1 VKHGGVPRCN
11 VDAVLEAHVRIDQD
25 RRVIIDIIA
34 PDPWEENYFS
44 ETLSAHTLRA
54 ANSLEEVEP
63 DSEIVC
69 LFITHLVDTA
79 FLDAH
84 PALRLIAARSSSLEH
99 IDVEECARRRIAV
112 RRVAHYSDASVAEHT
127 FALLLAVARRL
138 REAVAIKSSGEFS
151 YEATRGIELS
161 GKTLGIIG
169 IGQIG
174 RRVARL
180 ARAFEMRVLAYDL
193 ETSAEL
199 ADELQIE
206 FVSLEEL
213 LREAHAISLHV
224 QLSQD
229 TYHILNRA
237 SLAQC
242 RPGVLIINTARG
254 ALIDT
259 DALREGLDS
268 GHIGGAG
275 LDVLQDERVLRDTPA
290 HIISKDIVRHLRSDA
305 QAHEARDARRLREL
319 QELMFGDALL
329 SRHNVVFTPHVAF
342 NTADANA
349 RMLAGTVENILGF
362 VAGDARG
369 AA

>member
-1 VKHGGVPRCN
+1 VKHATVRRCN
-11 VDAVLEAHVRIDQD
+11 VDAALEAGARMAQHRG
-25 RRVIIDIIA
+25 VIIDIVA
-34 PDPWEENYFS
+34 PEPWEEDYFA
-44 ETLSAHTLRA
+44 EKLAEHTLRA
-54 ANSLEEVEP
+54 ASALDEVP
-63 DSEIVC
+63 ADSEILC
-69 LFITHLVDTA
+69 LFITHAVSRA

-84 PALRLIAARSSSLEH
+84 PALRLIATRSSSLEH
-99 IDVEECARRRIAV
+99 LDLAECAQRQVAV
-112 RRVAHYSDASVAEHT
+112 RRVAHYSDASVAEHS

-138 REAVAIKSSGEFS
+138 REAVALKSSGDFS
-151 YEATRGIELS
+151 YEATRGLELA

-180 ARAFEMRVLAYDL
+180 ARAFEMQVVATDLARPTDL
-193 ETSAEL
+193 ANEM
-199 ADELQIE
+199 QIRY
-206 FVSLEEL
+206 VSLEEL
-213 LREAHAISLHV
+213 LPEAHAISLHV
-224 QLSQD
+224 QLSQE
-229 TYHILNRA
+229 TYHILNRTT
-237 SLAQC
+237 LAQC

-259 DALREGLDS
+259 DALREGLDA

-305 QAHEARDARRLREL
+305 QAHEARDAARLREL

-329 SRHNVVFTPHVAF
+329 SRHNVVFTPHIAF
-342 NTADANA
+342 NTVEATA

-362 VAGDARG
+362 IAEEARG
-369 AA
+369 SG

>member
-1 VKHGGVPRCN
+1 MN
-11 VDAVLEAHVRIDQD
+11 QD
-25 RRVIIDIIA
+25 RAVIIDIVA
-34 PDPWEENYFS
+34 PEPWEENYFS
-44 ETLSAHTLRA
+44 ETLAGHTLRA
-54 ANSLEEVEP
+54 ADSLEDVER

-69 LFITHLVDTA
+69 VFITHRVPAA
-79 FLDAH
+79 FFDAH
-84 PALRLIAARSSSLEH
+84 PALCLIATRSSSVEH
-99 IDVEECARRRIAV
+99 IDMEECARRRIEV
-112 RRVAHYSDASVAEHT
+112 RRVAHYSDTSVAEHT

-138 REAVAIKSSGEFS
+138 REAVALKSSGDFS

-169 IGQIG
+169 AGQIG
-174 RRVARL
+174 QRVARL

-193 ETSAEL
+193 TRPPEL
-199 ADELQIE
+199 ADELQIS

-237 SLAQC
+237 TLAQC

-268 GHIGGAG
+268 GQVGGAG

-290 HIISKDIVRHLRSDA
+290 HIIGKDIVRHLRSDA
-305 QAHEARDARRLREL
+305 QAHEARDAQRLREV

-342 NTADANA
+342 NTVEATA
-349 RMLAGTVENILGF
+349 RMLAGTVENILRFIADHKPGT
-362 VAGDARG
+362 G
-369 AA
+369 